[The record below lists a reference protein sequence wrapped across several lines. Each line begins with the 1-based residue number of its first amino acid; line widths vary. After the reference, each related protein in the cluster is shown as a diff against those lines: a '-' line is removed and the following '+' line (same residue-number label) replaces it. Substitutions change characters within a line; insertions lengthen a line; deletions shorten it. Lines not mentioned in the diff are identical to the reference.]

1 MVITA
6 AAQHE
11 FYAMGSIDRIYGVLG
26 IAAGILLL
34 FMAYGGGG
42 TTDDFT
48 AAAIMVFAVTRLF
61 SKKTAEHASRDISL
75 MLTGLVYIPLLMSY
89 QIKLREFG
97 PQWIIY
103 VDSCVWAADS
113 AAYYIGKGFGR
124 KKLYEA
130 ISPKK
135 TVAGAYGSVGGALI
149 IAVIFNYLFVKT
161 LTLPQALLI
170 GLIIG
175 VVSIIGDLVESLF
188 KRDFG
193 IKDSSTLIPGHGG
206 FLDKIDGFV
215 FVTPVVYWTLT
226 RIIVI

>member
-1 MVITA
+1 
-6 AAQHE
+6 
-11 FYAMGSIDRIYGVLG
+11 
-26 IAAGILLL
+26 
-34 FMAYGGGG
+34 
-42 TTDDFT
+42 
-48 AAAIMVFAVTRLF
+48 
-61 SKKTAEHASRDISL
+61 

-149 IAVIFNYLFVKT
+149 VAVIFNYLFVKT
-161 LTLPQALLI
+161 LTLSQALFI
-170 GLIIG
+170 GLITG
-175 VVSIIGDLVESLF
+175 VVSIIGDLAESLF

-226 RIIVI
+226 RVIVI